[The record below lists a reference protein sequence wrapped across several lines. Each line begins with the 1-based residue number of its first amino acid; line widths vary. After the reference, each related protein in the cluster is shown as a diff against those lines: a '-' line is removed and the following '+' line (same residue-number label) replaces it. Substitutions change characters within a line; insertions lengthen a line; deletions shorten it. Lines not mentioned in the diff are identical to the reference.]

1 MEEEYYTVD
10 EVAKRFKVTKA
21 AVYKW
26 MRAGELPYVIIGKDR
41 RVTGTALKAF
51 VKPGRS
57 DEATHE
63 DRLARYTAIAGTMH
77 SVAG

>member
-1 MEEEYYTVD
+1 MDDEYFTVE

-26 MRAGELPYVIIGKDR
+26 MRAGDLPYVIIGKDR
-41 RVTGTALKAF
+41 RITGSALKAF

-57 DEATHE
+57 SEETPEERRALY
-63 DRLARYTAIAGTMH
+63 LAMA
-77 SVAG
+77 

>member
-1 MEEEYYTVD
+1 MEDEYYTVE

-26 MRAGELPYVIIGKDR
+26 MRAGELDYVIVGRDR
-41 RVTGTALKAF
+41 RVTGAALKAF

-57 DEATHE
+57 KARE
-63 DRLARYTAIAGTMH
+63 DRRALYLATA
-77 SVAG
+77 

>member
-1 MEEEYYTVD
+1 MEDEYYTVD
-10 EVAKRFKVTKA
+10 EVAKRFKVTRA

-41 RVTGTALKAF
+41 RVTGAALKAF

-57 DEATHE
+57 DELPPE
-63 DRLARYTAIAGTMH
+63 DRHALYFAPA
-77 SVAG
+77 

>member
-1 MEEEYYTVD
+1 MDDEYYTVE

-26 MRAGELPYVIIGKDR
+26 MRAGDLPYVIVGKDR
-41 RVTGTALKAF
+41 RVTGSALKAF

-57 DEATHE
+57 E
-63 DRLARYTAIAGTMH
+63 DAERSEPGVWMPGLAAAASPNY
-77 SVAG
+77 

>member
-1 MEEEYYTVD
+1 MDEDYYTVD

-26 MRAGELPYVIIGKDR
+26 MRSGELPYVIVGKDR
-41 RVTGTALKAF
+41 RVTGSALKAF

-57 DEATHE
+57 E
-63 DRLARYTAIAGTMH
+63 DVQEGEDMGVWMPALAAA
-77 SVAG
+77 A

>member
-1 MEEEYYTVD
+1 MDEEYFTVE

-26 MRAGELPYVIIGKDR
+26 MRAGDLPYVIIGKDR
-41 RVTGTALKAF
+41 RVTGAALKAF

-57 DEATHE
+57 EEESIE
-63 DRLARYTAIAGTMH
+63 DRRALYLAPA
-77 SVAG
+77 

>member
-1 MEEEYYTVD
+1 MDDEYYTVE

-26 MRAGELPYVIIGKDR
+26 MRAGDLPYVIIGKDR
-41 RVTGTALKAF
+41 RITGSALKAF

-57 DEATHE
+57 DEEVQEERHALY
-63 DRLARYTAIAGTMH
+63 LAPA
-77 SVAG
+77 